1 MTKEKATDKGS
12 MVTMRYSKAMLAKI
26 DQFMRDVEKH
36 NPGLKVSRA
45 DAIRMLVSKGL
56 EKGEALV

>member
-1 MTKEKATDKGS
+1 MTKEKATDQGS
-12 MVTMRYSKAMLAKI
+12 MVTMRYSKAMLDKI
-26 DQFMRDVEKH
+26 DRFMRDIEKH

-45 DAIRMLVSKGL
+45 DAIRMLVTKGL